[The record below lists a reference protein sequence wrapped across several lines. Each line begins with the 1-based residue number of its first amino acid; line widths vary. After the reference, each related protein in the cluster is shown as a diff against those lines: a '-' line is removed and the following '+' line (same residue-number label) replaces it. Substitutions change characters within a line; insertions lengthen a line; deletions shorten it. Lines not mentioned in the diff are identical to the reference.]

1 MTDREGGSMSSAQL
15 AHGPA
20 LLRLEILEGIRSPRF
35 LLLGLGLPLAIF
47 AAYMVSGIGGA
58 TDRLIDGIAWSSYLM
73 VSMAA
78 FGAMSVAIGM
88 AAGRFGSPQRVMS
101 RELVPPG
108 GTRVGWTLV
117 ARLVTAMLLALSPLL
132 LLELAGF
139 LEGVRLAAWEWP
151 ALVLSM
157 WIGVLPFIALGLLLG
172 QTLAADT
179 GDVVFVG
186 LVVVLA
192 IVGGLFQPI
201 ATFPAAL
208 ATLARVLPSY
218 HLADLGWTTI
228 AARAADP
235 ADVLVLAGYTV
246 GIGAV
251 AAWRTRSEDARTGE
265 TGRTD
270 NGTAD

>member
-1 MTDREGGSMSSAQL
+1 MTDREGGSMTSAQVAQGL
-15 AHGPA
+15 AF
-20 LLRLEILEGIRSPRF
+20 LRLEILEGIRSPRF
-35 LLLGLGLPLAIF
+35 LLLGLGLPVAIYLA
-47 AAYMVSGIGGA
+47 YTVSGIGGA
-58 TDRLIDGIAWSSYLM
+58 TDRLVDGIAWSSYLM

-78 FGAMSVAIGM
+78 FGAMSVAIGI
-88 AAGRFGSPQRVMS
+88 AAGRFRTPPRAVR
-101 RELVPPG
+101 RELAGPA
-108 GTRVGWTLV
+108 GTRGGWTLV
-117 ARLVTAMLLALSPLL
+117 ARLVTAMLLALSPLV

-139 LEGVRLAAWEWP
+139 LEGIRLPAWEWP
-151 ALVLSM
+151 ALALSM

-186 LVVVLA
+186 VVVVLA
-192 IVGGLFQPI
+192 IIGGLFQPI
-201 ATFPAAL
+201 GTFPAGL

-270 NGTAD
+270 NGTAG